1 MTTHKKIS
9 TTLSNK
15 KNSFKNL
22 LLFPPQVLKYSG
34 GPKSLLYH
42 YWITTTYRSRERE
55 RFCILIRQHR
65 EAARGEGR
73 AGKGRHEQGFED
85 KKRWIQQ
92 EVKVQMD
99 LEMRRRV

>member
-1 MTTHKKIS
+1 MS
-9 TTLSNK
+9 TTLTTK
-15 KNSFKNL
+15 KQKQPKNL
-22 LLFPPQVLKYSG
+22 LSFPPRVLKYSG
-34 GPKSLLYH
+34 DPESLLYH

-73 AGKGRHEQGFED
+73 AGKGRHEQGFEN

-92 EVKVQMD
+92 EVKVQMT
-99 LEMRRRV
+99 L